1 MFKDGHFTHLK
12 VCLPLG
18 GHLQI
23 GVFVYTSITPCPI
36 WIIIRRRR
44 GVIYSL
50 PFA

>member
-23 GVFVYTSITPCPI
+23 GVFVYTSI
-36 WIIIRRRR
+36 R